1 MDVAQGIGSV
11 GVALILVAFAGNLAG
26 WMGARSSVYLLLN
39 FVGAALACLSSIL
52 IGFIPFVV
60 MEGVW
65 CLVALWGLARRQR
78 AVDERA

>member
-1 MDVAQGIGSV
+1 MSGPEYIGSV

-26 WMGARSSVYLLLN
+26 RMDARSTVYLLLN
-39 FVGAALACLSSIL
+39 LVGAALACLSSAL

-65 CLVALWGLARRQR
+65 FAVALWGLARRVVP
-78 AVDERA
+78 ASA